1 MMIRH
6 YLIAVTFSLTTLSG
20 CSSVSTLPQNSE
32 VTRAEALIQKGQN
45 KQAATLYKQ
54 LAEVKSTQQN
64 YYRLLAADALIRAN
78 DIKQANLYIS
88 MIDVRTFDDSQL
100 NHFKLL
106 QAQIE
111 LSQGHI
117 QQALN
122 QLKVVQ
128 VEPLNRQTK
137 IAYYQSLSFAYF
149 LSDDP
154 VQSTQAL
161 INVESFISSPKVM
174 NKYHEKILTT
184 LNVLSAEDLQ
194 LKQPLDNEILQG
206 WMILAQVFKFDEMN
220 LDNHLTQWR
229 KLYPQHPANS
239 DFLMT
244 YVKKYRNSLTK
255 SGIIAVFLPASGA
268 YAAPAVVIKK
278 GFMQAYALAKKN
290 GTTNNEIR
298 FYDTEKNNPVKLYQ
312 QAIKEGAKLVVGPL
326 DKKDI
331 KTLVDS
337 TKLTI
342 PVLALNHIE
351 GLNQKNLYQFALSP
365 IDDAEQI
372 TLKAHRDGHHNAL
385 FLVPKT
391 EQGKRFA
398 NYFTD
403 SWQKLGDK
411 TVSVQFYNDDKTD
424 FSNLTQKILQHNNS
438 DDLVENNI
446 DTLIIN
452 AYPKSASLVYPSLQD
467 SQTTVDLPIYATS
480 QIYLGDVDA
489 NRDKALE
496 DITFCDVPW
505 MFEQVY
511 TGNLSKSALHKNW
524 ENLSPNYLR
533 LLPMGID
540 AYALITQL
548 SHLKEKPYS
557 GATGK
562 LRLDEGNRITRELF
576 CAKFVNG
583 IPKMLDFASEN
594 QTSESLSAVKSPVSS
609 MIMPEKNK
617 SESPKID
624 EIINSQSSV
633 GIDDG
638 FIQ

>member
-1 MMIRH
+1 
-6 YLIAVTFSLTTLSG
+6 
-20 CSSVSTLPQNSE
+20 
-32 VTRAEALIQKGQN
+32 
-45 KQAATLYKQ
+45 
-54 LAEVKSTQQN
+54 
-64 YYRLLAADALIRAN
+64 
-78 DIKQANLYIS
+78 
-88 MIDVRTFDDSQL
+88 
-100 NHFKLL
+100 
-106 QAQIE
+106 
-111 LSQGHI
+111 
-117 QQALN
+117 
-122 QLKVVQ
+122 
-128 VEPLNRQTK
+128 
-137 IAYYQSLSFAYF
+137 
-149 LSDDP
+149 
-154 VQSTQAL
+154 
-161 INVESFISSPKVM
+161 
-174 NKYHEKILTT
+174 
-184 LNVLSAEDLQ
+184 
-194 LKQPLDNEILQG
+194 
-206 WMILAQVFKFDEMN
+206 
-220 LDNHLTQWR
+220 
-229 KLYPQHPANS
+229 
-239 DFLMT
+239 
-244 YVKKYRNSLTK
+244 
-255 SGIIAVFLPASGA
+255 
-268 YAAPAVVIKK
+268 
-278 GFMQAYALAKKN
+278 
-290 GTTNNEIR
+290 
-298 FYDTEKNNPVKLYQ
+298 LYQ